1 MKNRAVRDCRST
13 GQQKIPLTSIRD
25 TGTLTRPLP
34 RPANQT
40 NMSDRYSQSRL
51 LTQQSLQSIA
61 GGASLVNDPP
71 LVFVRALGNRL
82 WDADGHEY
90 IDHHAAFAAH
100 ILGHN
105 HPEVNNAVSTAME
118 RGASLMGG
126 GVSAGEIQL
135 AELLR
140 AAVPTMERVQFTST
154 GNEALIQAIRLSRAW
169 TCRADIIVMLGG
181 YNGWHNDASHA
192 LMPTLELVG
201 PRHIGEYQ
209 FANAPADLPAD
220 VRRHVHV
227 VNFNDLDSV
236 EAVLQQHPIACVITE
251 PILQNI
257 GVIPPLPGYL
267 AGLRELCDR
276 HGALLVFDEVRS
288 GFRTSFGGYQSIVE
302 VQPDLTVLGK
312 SIANGY
318 PLGVIGGRA
327 SVMALFDSPD
337 PSWCVALNG
346 TSNPHPFTIAA
357 ALATLTIL
365 QREQDAIY
373 ERLESLGAR
382 LQKGLEMVFA
392 DLEMTATVSRIGAA
406 FCTYFCD
413 HVPVDWHDLMA
424 HHDFALD
431 RRYRRRLLERGL
443 YLFPLPCKQSLLSAA
458 HTRADIDQMV
468 DATWE
473 ILPM

>member
-1 MKNRAVRDCRST
+1 
-13 GQQKIPLTSIRD
+13 
-25 TGTLTRPLP
+25 
-34 RPANQT
+34 
-40 NMSDRYSQSRL
+40 MSDRYSKSRL
-51 LTQQSLQSIA
+51 LTQQSTQSIA
-61 GGASLVNDPP
+61 GSGGLTNDPP

-105 HPEVNNAVSTAME
+105 HPEVNRAVSDAMA
-118 RGASLMGG
+118 RGCSLMGS
-126 GVSAGEIQL
+126 GVTEGEIQL

-140 AAVPTMERVQFTST
+140 EAVPTMERMQFTST

-169 TCRADIIVMLGG
+169 TCREDIIVMLGG

-192 LMPTLELVG
+192 VMPALELVG
-201 PRHIGEYQ
+201 ARRVGEYQ
-209 FANAPADLPAD
+209 FANTPADLPAD

-236 EAVLQQHPIACVITE
+236 EDVLQRYPIACVITE

-257 GVIPPLPGYL
+257 GVIPPQAGYL
-267 AGLRELCDR
+267 TGLRALCDR
-276 HGALLVFDEVRS
+276 YGALLVFDEVRS
-288 GFRTSFGGYQSIVE
+288 GFRTSFGGYQSVVG
-302 VQPDLTVLGK
+302 VQPDLSVFGK

-365 QREQDAIY
+365 KREQDAVY
-373 ERLESLGAR
+373 ERLETLGAR
-382 LQKGLEMVFA
+382 LQTGLEMVFA
-392 DLEMTATVSRIGAA
+392 ELEVTATVSRIGAA
-406 FCTYFCD
+406 FCVYFCD
-413 HVPVDWHDLMA
+413 HVPMDWHDLMTS
-424 HHDFALD
+424 HNFELD
-431 RRYRRRLLERGL
+431 RRYRRGLIERGI
-443 YLFPLPCKQSLLSAA
+443 YLFPLPCKQGLLSAA
-458 HTRADIDQMV
+458 HTREDIDRMIE
-468 DATWE
+468 ATRA
-473 ILPM
+473 ILPLEESLGKSREVS